1 MFGPGGFAVCSSAE
15 GDRVC
20 ATAGVRGRSR
30 AGSGFRGGEFGGLGV
45 GAVAVLGRWF
55 GGFESC

>member
-15 GDRVC
+15 GDRVW
-20 ATAGVRGRSR
+20 ATAGVRGRGR
-30 AGSGFRGGEFGGLGV
+30 VGIGLWEAEFGGWGV

-55 GGFESC
+55 GIVINW